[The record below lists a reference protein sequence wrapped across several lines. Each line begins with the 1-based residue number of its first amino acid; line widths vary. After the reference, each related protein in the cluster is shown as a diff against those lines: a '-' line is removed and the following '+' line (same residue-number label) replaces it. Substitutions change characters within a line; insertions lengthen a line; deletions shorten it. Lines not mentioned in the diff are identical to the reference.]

1 MVHLSGSL
9 IVIGILAFLVIL
21 TIFLGVRIVPQG
33 YKHVVQRLGK
43 YHSTLNPG
51 LNFVIPYLDSIA
63 YKVLTKDISMDI
75 PTQEVITRD
84 NAVIMTNALAFINV
98 IDPQK
103 AVYGIDDY
111 RFAIV
116 NLIQTSLRS
125 IVGEMDLDDAL
136 SSRDVIK
143 AKLKGAIS
151 DDVAAWGIVVKTVEI
166 QDIKPSST
174 MQMAMEQQAA
184 AERTR
189 RAAITEAEGKKAAA
203 ILNAEGAKEA
213 AIREA
218 EGKLEASRRDAEA
231 KIIMAEATREAIAR
245 VTSALGDK
253 DLPAQYLL
261 GERYIDAVRLL
272 AQSPNAKTLLLPAD
286 VLHAV
291 QGILGRAK
299 A

>member
-1 MVHLSGSL
+1 MIVSGGL
-9 IVIGILAFLVIL
+9 LVISILAFVVIL

-43 YHSTLNPG
+43 YHKTLNPG

-84 NAVIMTNALAFINV
+84 NAVIMTNAIAFINV

-103 AVYGIDDY
+103 AVYGIDEF

-116 NLIQTSLRS
+116 NLIQTSLRA
-125 IVGEMDLDDAL
+125 IIGEMDLDDAL
-136 SSRDVIK
+136 SSREVIK
-143 AKLKGAIS
+143 SRLKTVIS

-166 QDIKPSST
+166 QDIKPSPT
-174 MQMAMEQQAA
+174 MQQAMEQQAG
-184 AERTR
+184 AERLR

-203 ILNAEGAKEA
+203 ILNAEGQKQA
-213 AIREA
+213 AIQEA

-231 KIIMAEATREAIAR
+231 KIIMANATRDAIR
-245 VTSALGDK
+245 QVTEGIGNHE
-253 DLPAQYLL
+253 LPALYLL
-261 GERYIDAVRLL
+261 GERYVEAVRQL
-272 AQSPNAKTLLLPAD
+272 ANSPNAKTLLLP
-286 VLHAV
+286 
-291 QGILGRAK
+291 
-299 A
+299 